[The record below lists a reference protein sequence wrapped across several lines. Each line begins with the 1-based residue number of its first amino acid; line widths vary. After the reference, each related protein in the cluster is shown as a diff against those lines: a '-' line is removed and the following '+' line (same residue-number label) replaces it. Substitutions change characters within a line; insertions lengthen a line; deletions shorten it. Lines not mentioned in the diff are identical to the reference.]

1 MSNHKNQIKMS
12 LRGRNSLSRFFFRN
26 PGNRRTTTCAL
37 HSLGIVRQPARQSHS
52 GGDDP
57 VGRASSQQHACHHV
71 PRNDVKLLKFSLKKF
86 NGLIVLFFL
95 LTSSLAHAQQFGL
108 SFSYFIPKNGYLSTP
123 ISPFSI
129 RGLGVNLTDFIA
141 IETGASLYRMT
152 GLNLKGLPFESKYPL
167 IGPNF
172 TIFVPAELVIMLK
185 AGKVEFDI
193 KGGGFLFYGFGT
205 KLNYGNFDRAIRKH
219 ENWDV
224 ANADFTFGNKPGFGY
239 HAGAELTVYVTST
252 VGVSFETNY
261 LIGQSKF
268 PIKGSYIGGDSGST
282 FTPVTVDETFN
293 DAKVDFTGLEFSISL
308 LFDTGGGP
316 SAGKKK
322 RRR

>member
-1 MSNHKNQIKMS
+1 MIKKISNGKSTDKDS
-12 LRGRNSLSRFFFRN
+12 LQYFFRPPLIDVAKLRSRN
-26 PGNRRTTTCAL
+26 K
-37 HSLGIVRQPARQSHS
+37 PAK
-52 GGDDP
+52 
-57 VGRASSQQHACHHV
+57 VW
-71 PRNDVKLLKFSLKKF
+71 
-86 NGLIVLFFL
+86 LIVFLFTCTF
-95 LTSSLAHAQQFGL
+95 AQAQQFGL

-129 RGLGVNLTDFIA
+129 RGVGVSLTDFLA
-141 IETGASLYRMT
+141 LETGASLYRMT
-152 GLNLKGLPFESKYPL
+152 GLNLKGLPFESKDPL

-172 TIFVPAELVIMLK
+172 TIFIPAELVVMLK

-193 KGGGFLFYGFGT
+193 KGGGFFFYGLGT

-219 ENWDV
+219 ESWEV
-224 ANADFTFGNKPGFGY
+224 ANADFSFGNKPGFGY

-261 LIGQSKF
+261 LVGQASM
-268 PIKGSYIGGDSGST
+268 PIDGSYTGGTGSLE
-282 FTPVTVDETFN
+282 TVAVDYKN
-293 DAKVDFTGLEFSISL
+293 AKVDFTGLEFSISL

-316 SAGKKK
+316 SPGKKK